1 MWHFARLAI
10 GNVKCALALILA
22 MTGIVMAPAPA
33 EAQFWQEFFRSTRER
48 QARTLAPPRTRMYRP
63 APRSSGAAVTRRPYV
78 ATPATTGSTSPIDR
92 REAAQSTT
100 ATKSQIDGG
109 EAPILAIVSIADQR
123 ISLYGPDGLIE
134 SSKISSGTASNPTPT
149 GIFGVTQKNR
159 WHESNLY
166 SGAEMPYMQR
176 LTWGGIALHEGRL
189 PGYPASHGCIRLPR
203 QFAQRLFGMTKPG
216 FRVVIAPDDVAP
228 VPVTHRMLPRARYW
242 PSTVA
247 AATRPI
253 RTASIG
259 EGELAG
265 LEQDQTTATMLNPIA
280 YAAMERAHSQSELKA
295 AEKAENAASTALQAA
310 AKREKT
316 AATALKAAEKQLAEA
331 TKALDRS
338 GSGGPISD
346 ERRPLSPDAA
356 TREHRE
362 HAETLENMN
371 AARIDEASA
380 RAEAENA
387 RSSHAAAEA
396 RVDWLKKRISTMSR
410 RLQTASILIS
420 RKHSRLYVR
429 QGLRAVFDIPI
440 SIREPEAELGNHVFV
455 AAAPSRGETELRW
468 LAVSMP
474 FEDRPVRSGRP
485 VPAGQRAVAR
495 AIRAETAAGAL
506 DRIEITGEDLDRIS
520 ELVWAGSSLIVT
532 DNGPGHDGIPGHD
545 FAVETKH

>member
-10 GNVKCALALILA
+10 GKVKCALALILA
-22 MTGIVMAPAPA
+22 MTGLFLAPAPA
-33 EAQFWQEFFRSTRER
+33 EAQFWQEFFRSTRDR
-48 QARTLAPPRTRMYRP
+48 PARTVAPPRTRMYRP
-63 APRSSGAAVTRRPYV
+63 APRSSAAAIARRPYV
-78 ATPATTGSTSPIDR
+78 ANPATTGSTSAIDR
-92 REAAQSTT
+92 RETAQSTT
-100 ATKSQIDGG
+100 ATRSQFDGDG
-109 EAPILAIVSIADQR
+109 PILAVVSIAEQR

-134 SSKISSGTASNPTPT
+134 RSKISSGTASNPTPT

-216 FRVVIAPDDVAP
+216 FRVVIAPDDIAP

-242 PSTVA
+242 PSPVA

-259 EGELAG
+259 EGDLAG
-265 LEQDQTTATMLNPIA
+265 LEQGQTTPAAMLNPIA

-295 AEKAENAASTALQAA
+295 AESAENAASAALQAA

-316 AATALKAAEKQLAEA
+316 AAAALKAAEKRLAEA
-331 TKALDRS
+331 TKALDGP
-338 GSGGPISD
+338 GSGGAISD
-346 ERRPLSPDAA
+346 ERHPLSPDAPK
-356 TREHRE
+356 EHRE
-362 HAETLENMN
+362 HLETLEHMN
-371 AARIDEASA
+371 AARIDEATA
-380 RAEAENA
+380 RAEAEIA
-387 RSSHAAAEA
+387 RSASAAAEA

-455 AAAPSRGETELRW
+455 AAAPPSGETELRW
-468 LAVSMP
+468 LAVTMP
-474 FEDRPVRSGRP
+474 FENRPVRSGRS

-506 DRIEITGEDLDRIS
+506 DRIEITGEDLDRIA
-520 ELVWAGSSLIVT
+520 ELVWAGSSLIIT